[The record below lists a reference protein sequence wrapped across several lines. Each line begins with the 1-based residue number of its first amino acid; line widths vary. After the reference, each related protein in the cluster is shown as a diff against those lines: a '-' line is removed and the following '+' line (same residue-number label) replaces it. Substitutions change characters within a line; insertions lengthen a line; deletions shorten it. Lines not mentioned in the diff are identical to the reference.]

1 MTRKITLAAVATAAF
16 VVLGAC
22 SKGDNYSDTGVG
34 STTGAM
40 ATPPAPSTYPAAGA
54 TTSAS
59 PSTTTSTTTTSTIA
73 PSDSGDSAKWTN
85 ADSARHLSVKTKT
98 TTKTTKTKYTKKP

>member
-1 MTRKITLAAVATAAF
+1 MTRKIALTAAATAAI

-22 SKGDNYSDTGVG
+22 SKGESYNDTGLG

-40 ATPPAPSTYPAAGA
+40 ATPPAAYPAPG
-54 TTSAS
+54 
-59 PSTTTSTTTTSTIA
+59 TTTGAVIA

-85 ADSARHLSVKTKT
+85 ADSLRHKST
-98 TTKTTKTKYTKKP
+98 TPPAKKPY

>member
-1 MTRKITLAAVATAAF
+1 MNRKFTLAAVATAAF

-22 SKGDNYSDTGVG
+22 SKNDDNNNDTGLG

-40 ATPPAPSTYPAAGA
+40 ATPPAAYPAAGA
-54 TTSAS
+54 TTSTI
-59 PSTTTSTTTTSTIA
+59 PNTTGALT

-85 ADSARHLSVKTKT
+85 ADSARHNMGSKTTTKT
-98 TTKTTKTKYTKKP
+98 TTKTSTKYTKKP